1 NSTTELA
8 SSMERLEALAVLD
21 KFAAT
26 RQKKFVP
33 TLPIIR
39 GVNDGSSGDKEL
51 IPIVE
56 TGIAPEGHGQPVAE
70 IIR

>member
-1 NSTTELA
+1 
-8 SSMERLEALAVLD
+8 MERLEALAVLD
-21 KFAAT
+21 KFAVT
-26 RQKKFVP
+26 RQRKSVP

-39 GVNDGSSGDKEL
+39 GVNDGSNGEKEL

-56 TGIAPEGHGQPVAE
+56 TEIAPEGHDQPVAE